1 MESVWLGEVVS
12 LSILAFALGLD
23 AFSVSLGMG
32 MQRMRLKRIFFL
44 GLLVGIFH
52 MIMPFIGIII
62 GQLVSAPLN
71 HMTMLLGGMLLIG
84 IGAHMFFSSFRE
96 DKKPQSPIG
105 IGVILFAF
113 SVSVD
118 SFSAGLSLG
127 LSGVGVL
134 MAVLLF
140 GFMSMS
146 LTWTGF
152 LLGRKAKGLLGV
164 YSELLGGSIL
174 CAIGLN
180 MLF

>member
-1 MESVWLGEVVS
+1 METVWLGEFTS
-12 LSILAFALGLD
+12 LFILAFALGLD

-44 GLLVGIFH
+44 GMLVGMFH
-52 MIMPFIGIII
+52 ILMPFIGIII
-62 GQLVSAPLN
+62 GKLVFAPLSD
-71 HMTMLLGGMLLIG
+71 MTMLIGGLLLIG
-84 IGAHMFFSSFRE
+84 IGAHMFFSSFRD

-105 IGVILFAF
+105 IGVVLFAF
-113 SVSVD
+113 SVSLD

-134 MAVLLF
+134 MAVLMF
-140 GFMSMS
+140 GVMSMI

-152 LLGRKAKGLLGV
+152 LLGRKAKGFLGV

-174 CAIGLN
+174 CGIGLN